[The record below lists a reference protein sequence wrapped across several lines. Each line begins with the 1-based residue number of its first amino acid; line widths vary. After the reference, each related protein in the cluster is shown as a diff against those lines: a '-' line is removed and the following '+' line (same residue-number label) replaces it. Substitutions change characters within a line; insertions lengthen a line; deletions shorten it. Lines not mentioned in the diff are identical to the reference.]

1 MADVDD
7 GSIAN
12 DACLLRRI
20 RPDQVVD
27 DENLGTRRPSSA
39 AFKDPDLSVDA
50 EPILK
55 ANGLD
60 WKFSLQDYPG
70 YSLANVEAR
79 HARDKSLAVI
89 PKPLKNNPVLKDNP
103 AHTEVVGKKTQ
114 GVARHLAANATWV
127 HLEPKNPQLGQPA

>member
-20 RPDQVVD
+20 RPDQIVD
-27 DENLGTRRPSSA
+27 DANLGTRRPSSA
-39 AFKDPDLSVDA
+39 AFKDADISVDA
-50 EPILK
+50 EPVLK
-55 ANGLD
+55 ASGLD
-60 WKFSLQDYPG
+60 WKVCLQDHPG
-70 YSLANVEAR
+70 YSLVNVDAG

-89 PKPLKNNPVLKDNP
+89 CKPLKDDPVLKDNP

-114 GVARHLAANATWV
+114 AIARHLAANSTWV
-127 HLEPKNPQLGQPA
+127 HLEPKSP